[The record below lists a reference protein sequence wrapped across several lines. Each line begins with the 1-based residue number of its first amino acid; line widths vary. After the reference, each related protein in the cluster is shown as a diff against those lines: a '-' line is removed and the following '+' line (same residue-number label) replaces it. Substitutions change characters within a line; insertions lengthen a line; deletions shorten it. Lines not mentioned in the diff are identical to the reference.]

1 MLRAIIATG
10 LICLSSACLA
20 QVVQEVT
27 PTKFGGGC
35 EKQAT
40 ALAPNLGTCVLSDNK
55 SRVWCPNGKVF
66 ERSGPEF
73 QPALARSICGLNQ
86 VL

>member
-1 MLRAIIATG
+1 MLRAIIAAG
-10 LICLSSACLA
+10 LISVSSACFA
-20 QVVQEVT
+20 QVVQEVKA
-27 PTKFGGGC
+27 TKFGGGC
-35 EKQAT
+35 EPRAT
-40 ALAPNLGTCVLSDNK
+40 TIAPKFATCLLSDNT